1 MANGMAGLFVGASGL
16 KTAQTALNTT
26 AHNLSNINTTGYTRQ
41 QVTFSDTTY
50 VNVNSKDKVSYASY
64 GLGVAIS
71 EVRRIRD
78 QYIDLAYRN
87 ENSRLGFYESQYNAV
102 QEIED
107 QFGEM
112 QGVTYES
119 YLTNLYDS
127 INELAKNP
135 TSTVARSSLI
145 QNATAFI
152 EKSEN
157 VYKGSG
163 ITRQLLIHRLVIW
176 LIRLMILQVRYI
188 SLIRVLPRW
197 KHRVL
202 RKLMI

>member
-1 MANGMAGLFVGASGL
+1 MANGMAGLFVGSSGL

-50 VNVNSKDKVSYASY
+50 VNVSSKDKVSYASY

-107 QFGEM
+107 Q
-112 QGVTYES
+112 
-119 YLTNLYDS
+119 
-127 INELAKNP
+127 
-135 TSTVARSSLI
+135 
-145 QNATAFI
+145 
-152 EKSEN
+152 
-157 VYKGSG
+157 
-163 ITRQLLIHRLVIW
+163 
-176 LIRLMILQVRYI
+176 
-188 SLIRVLPRW
+188 
-197 KHRVL
+197 
-202 RKLMI
+202 

>member
-135 TSTVARSSLI
+135 TSTVAR
-145 QNATAFI
+145 
-152 EKSEN
+152 
-157 VYKGSG
+157 GSG

-176 LIRLMILQVRYI
+176 LIRLMILQARYI